1 MKVLIVDDAPLV
13 RERLRA
19 LLQEVEGIEMI
30 AEAEEQL
37 EAIDRIKEIHPDVL
51 ILDIRLR
58 GGSGIN
64 VLHKIKNHELF
75 PTVIIFTNYPY
86 PRYREQYTKAGAHFF
101 FDKSTEFERIPEILK
116 MLIQSS
122 PAMRSQAIDEKR
134 STYGTKSQEFVGALY
149 NGKKHLELHE

>member
-37 EAIDRIKEIHPDVL
+37 EAVDRIKEIHPDVL
-51 ILDIRLR
+51 ILDIQLR

-64 VLHKIKNHELF
+64 VLHEIKNHELF

-86 PRYREQYTKAGAHFF
+86 PRYREQYMKAGAHFF
-101 FDKSTEFERIPEILK
+101 FDKSTEFERIPEILN
-116 MLIQSS
+116 MLIQSL
-122 PAMRSQAIDEKR
+122 PAMRSQHTDEKGSKQ
-134 STYGTKSQEFVGALY
+134 STNCREFIGALQ
-149 NGKKHLELHE
+149 NGKRHLE